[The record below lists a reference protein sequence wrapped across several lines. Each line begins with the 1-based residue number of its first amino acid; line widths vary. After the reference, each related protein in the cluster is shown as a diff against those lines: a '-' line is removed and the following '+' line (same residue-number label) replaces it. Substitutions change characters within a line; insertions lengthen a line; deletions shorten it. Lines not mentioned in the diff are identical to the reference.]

1 MQFADNFFV
10 PLPKSN
16 LSLEALSKCGKSVW
30 PFLKIIDILNF
41 SITCKTSASRII
53 LSADTINSI
62 ISSDKRVSHIGNF
75 QVLFDSPMTLGMLRR
90 TMFRLVQE
98 KTISISIGTNGRIL
112 LDIGSAFNDRD
123 AVLASATL
131 LAEFQ
136 DTSEQSLLLDVDN
149 DASIEKH
156 LEISSCDEFDDFT
169 PRFPM
174 PKDKTHRRGNSLFNS
189 DIEVYANQA
198 LQLSM
203 NDVASLALEGFNSE
217 EPSDEVL
224 VPALTA
230 NQRRNRN
237 KQMMI

>member
-1 MQFADNFFV
+1 
-10 PLPKSN
+10 
-16 LSLEALSKCGKSVW
+16 
-30 PFLKIIDILNF
+30 
-41 SITCKTSASRII
+41 
-53 LSADTINSI
+53 
-62 ISSDKRVSHIGNF
+62 
-75 QVLFDSPMTLGMLRR
+75 
-90 TMFRLVQE
+90 MFRLVQE